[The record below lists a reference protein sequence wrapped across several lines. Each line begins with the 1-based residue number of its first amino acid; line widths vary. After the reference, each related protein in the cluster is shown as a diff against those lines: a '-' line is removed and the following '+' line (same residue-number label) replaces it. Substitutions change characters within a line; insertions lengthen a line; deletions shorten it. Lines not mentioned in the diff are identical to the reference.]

1 MRYYIRFDQ
10 KRNPFSFF
18 LVPLYVLF
26 ASLYI
31 SPKFLIPS
39 TIFVFLIVNEVL
51 YTKTIEFMILQNN
64 KPYAYKKIHYFSQ
77 LYTTL
82 VDKKEDEDKEEWS
95 NEVNL
100 ISAGFKYLPYVTEDI
115 TTIIPD
121 NRGVWIWVNNVW
133 VWKGKTRPP
142 PYPDVD
148 HLLDY
153 EDINSEDDSD
163 PEIDSSDSE
172 SDSESESNS
181 DSTVSD
187 PINNMGRSVG
197 NFNKH
202 FYYACRD
209 IVLKI
214 VNINYLIIYIMIV
227 IISYNVY

>member
-121 NRGVWIWVNNVW
+121 NRGVWIWVNNAW

-148 HLLDY
+148 H
-153 EDINSEDDSD
+153 I
-163 PEIDSSDSE
+163 
-172 SDSESESNS
+172 
-181 DSTVSD
+181 
-187 PINNMGRSVG
+187 
-197 NFNKH
+197 
-202 FYYACRD
+202 
-209 IVLKI
+209 
-214 VNINYLIIYIMIV
+214 
-227 IISYNVY
+227 